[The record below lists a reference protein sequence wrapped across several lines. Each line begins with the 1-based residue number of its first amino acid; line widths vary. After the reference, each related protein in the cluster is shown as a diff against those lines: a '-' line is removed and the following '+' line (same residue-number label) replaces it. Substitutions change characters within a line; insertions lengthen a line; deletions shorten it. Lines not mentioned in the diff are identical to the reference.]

1 MVLIGWLLCV
11 YRIFVYTV
19 VLRAPVSVC
28 HPHLLQQV
36 SENEPRCVFFMFN
49 CWKYLFSKSRKIV
62 FQISKVLKML
72 VDNDLFV

>member
-1 MVLIGWLLCV
+1 M

-28 HPHLLQQV
+28 HPCLLQRV
-36 SENEPRCVFFMFN
+36 SENELQCVFMFN
-49 CWKYLFSKSRKIV
+49 CWKYLFSKYRKIV

-72 VDNDLFV
+72 VDNDSFV